1 MNTIHLYESP
11 SGGGGRHFKRAF
23 LTARKPHRCDVGS
36 YLEKYSTRF
45 SIAAPCRVMPILK
58 YVELRRGHGGVERHR
73 FGLFCTYVTD
83 FIPGYLYPDGLG
95 HETIHDCLPAFSRQ
109 ILKENP
115 PSLPLPLPLS
125 MPMICTHIWL
135 CLYACLSM
143 IRTLK
148 RPRENFWTD
157 SDVSLLYQLRS
168 EMPDASYK
176 VIADQFNARGPD
188 QTRKPDA
195 VRRKLNSSPPSE
207 KSYYFFRQ
215 GILTIVER
223 A

>member
-1 MNTIHLYESP
+1 
-11 SGGGGRHFKRAF
+11 
-23 LTARKPHRCDVGS
+23 
-36 YLEKYSTRF
+36 
-45 SIAAPCRVMPILK
+45 
-58 YVELRRGHGGVERHR
+58 
-73 FGLFCTYVTD
+73 
-83 FIPGYLYPDGLG
+83 
-95 HETIHDCLPAFSRQ
+95 
-109 ILKENP
+109 
-115 PSLPLPLPLS
+115 
-125 MPMICTHIWL
+125 
-135 CLYACLSM
+135 M

-195 VRRKLNSSPPSE
+195 VRGKLNSSPPSE

-215 GILTIVER
+215 GILGTPEIVNGAKVVLKDLGYSGSDSVSARSDYRSWTTFVSVAPSWMGSRLDASKRIYTASSNSRRDPEHR
-223 A
+223 YYVQYSTPTD